1 VAVGVGAA
9 AVSFAGSWVPSLWT
23 DEAATISA
31 AQRTPAQLWRL
42 LHTVDAVHGVY
53 YALLHAWIAAFGAS
67 AVSLRLP
74 SALAVGGAAVGVLV
88 LGRQLTGDRATAL
101 TGAVAFALLPRVTW
115 AGLEARSSA
124 LTATA
129 AVWCTVALVH
139 ALRRRRPAGW
149 VAYGLLAAVGTAL
162 DVYLALLLLGHG
174 VTLLLRRGTPARDRV
189 VWALTAGAALVLA
202 GPVLLQAARQSGQL
216 GDRGV
221 GVEQLAAGVVVN
233 QWFLG
238 DTPTAA
244 SGRSLA
250 TATGLGRWWLPA
262 AVALAALGWLLVL
275 HGLVRGGLARR
286 RPSPAAVWLA
296 PWIVVP
302 PALVGL
308 QTLATAGSL
317 YNPRYFAFGAPAVA
331 LAVALGL
338 RRLPGRARVAGAT
351 AAVLLV
357 VPVYASQRQVHAK
370 SAADSSQAAAQLCRS
385 ARPGDAVYFSPRRP
399 PVDGVTTLTTRGIA
413 VAYPRCFAGLRDVT
427 LLRSPVQAGDLTGTS
442 QPLAAA
448 RDALAAADVVWVVR
462 RPSDP
467 GAAAD
472 EALLA
477 SAGFRRASTWRG
489 PLDEVLRFTR
499 G

>member
-1 VAVGVGAA
+1 VGAA

-42 LHTVDAVHGVY
+42 LHAVDAVHGLY
-53 YALLHAWIAAFGAS
+53 YALLHAWIGVFGAS

-88 LGRQLTGDRATAL
+88 LGRELTGDRATAL

-129 AVWCTVALVH
+129 AVWCTVALVL

-149 VAYGLLAAVGTAL
+149 VAYGLLSAVGTAL

-174 VTLLLRRGTPARDRV
+174 VTLLLRRGTPAQDRLR
-189 VWALTAGAALVLA
+189 WALTTGAALVLA

-221 GVEQLAAGVVVN
+221 GVGQLAAGTVVS

-250 TATGLGRWWLPA
+250 SATGVGRWWLPA
-262 AVALAALGWLLVL
+262 AVALAVLGWLLVL
-275 HGLVRGGLARR
+275 HGLARR
-286 RPSPAAVWLA
+286 TSAPAAVWLV

-308 QTLATAGSL
+308 QTLATSGAL
-317 YNPRYFAFGAPAVA
+317 YNPRYFAFGAPGVA

-338 RRLPGRARVAGAT
+338 RRLRGRARVAAAT

-370 SAADSSQAAAQLCRS
+370 SAADWSQAAAQLCRS
-385 ARPGDAVYFSPRRP
+385 ARHGDAVYFSPRRP

-413 VAYPRCFAGLRDVT
+413 VAYPRCFTGLRDVT
-427 LLRSPVQAGDLTGTS
+427 LLRSPVAAGDLTGTS
-442 QPLAAA
+442 RPLAAA

-467 GAAAD
+467 GATAD

-477 SAGFRRASTWRG
+477 SAGFHRASTWRG